1 MFKLITIQLE
11 KVGPGLQVVPKYSR
25 VKCDIIYLIAKR
37 SAEIGSGNKVKVPS
51 TEAKKDTQQGI
62 AMSPSKSRPQPY

>member
-1 MFKLITIQLE
+1 MFKLMTIQLE

-51 TEAKKDTQQGI
+51 TEAKKGI